1 MKVFLNCLILSV
13 SFILYQSVQQK
24 DIKVI
29 KEFIVASSAKKTD
42 TKAILNK
49 YFPARDEKQREQ
61 KIAKTRDSI
70 HSAVVKTIHD
80 KLQGKD
86 LSKITITPY
95 EKLPKGEI
103 NISPVRGSQ
112 IYVVKY
118 NNTKVFS
125 ALMNKNEL
133 MSVITMNKGGVR
145 IFLTL

>member
-1 MKVFLNCLILSV
+1 MKLFLNCLILSV

-42 TKAILNK
+42 TKAMLNK
-49 YFPARDEKQREQ
+49 YFPARYEKQRE
-61 KIAKTRDSI
+61 KKLAKTRDSV
-70 HSAVVKTIHD
+70 HTAVINSIHD

-86 LSKITITPY
+86 LSKLTITPY

-103 NISPVRGSQ
+103 NIAPVPGSQ
-112 IYVVKY
+112 IYIVKY

-133 MSVITMNKGGVR
+133 MSVITLSKGG
-145 IFLTL
+145 FNMLLTL